1 MVVYYKAIIFFGFSQ
16 FILHINAYKN

>member
-1 MVVYYKAIIFFGFSQ
+1 MVVYYKTIIFFGFSQ